1 MVSLKKTQKTIE
13 WLNSKPADKW
23 AKKTEAEL
31 ADKFLAPVKQVQE
44 DLAKFKELWIKI
56 ELAKCSQKTNLT
68 LLWLIFACVAYI
80 NVLHPL
86 VIGSIKATSTPIKET
101 VEKAQRF
108 GNWLVGNSSA
118 HEALARAF
126 EAEVGKVYQ
135 PRAGEVPGPY
145 CSFFMWSVFDKMGW
159 KLPTTKQPI
168 DKGLRGLTPGRGLA
182 ASWGA
187 DMAVGEI
194 NRDASK
200 VKRGQVVL
208 WTGTYGNFGAGAITH
223 VGFAVKDAE
232 SNRQAEIVDKGSA
245 AVIKRRST
253 TAPGGQF
260 VASFFPKVPDAIAAK
275 YPQQSSNSSSG
286 NADFKFS
293 GALSQPPQVGNAIAG
308 YKVTSGFGPR
318 VAPVAGASTYHY
330 GVDVGTPVGT
340 SLYAI
345 GTPGKKVK
353 VRCWNDAKGGGLV
366 ASYETGGIAFD
377 YLHLSKCADGEH
389 AVGSIIAQSGN
400 SGIGTGA
407 HLHFQQRDSTG
418 KKVPPESGLI
428 WWSLTGRK
436 P

>member
-1 MVSLKKTQKTIE
+1 MASLKKTQETIE
-13 WLNSKPADKW
+13 WLNSEPAEKW

-31 ADKFLAPVKQVQE
+31 AELADKLSAPVKQVQS
-44 DLAKFKELWIKI
+44 DLAKLKELWIRV
-56 ELAKCSQKTNLT
+56 EMAKSSNRTNLT
-68 LLWLIFACVAYI
+68 LLWLIFFCVAYI

-86 VIGSIKATSTPIKET
+86 VASSAKAVTNPIQ
-101 VEKAQRF
+101 KAQQF

-145 CSFFMWSVFDKMGW
+145 CSFFMWSVFDKLGW

-168 DKGLRGLTPGRGLA
+168 DNGLRGTEPGRGMA

-187 DMAVGEI
+187 DMAVGEV
-194 NRDASK
+194 NRDVSK

-232 SNRQAEIVDKGSA
+232 RNKPAEIVDKGGA
-245 AVIKRRST
+245 AEIKRRAI
-253 TAPGGQF
+253 TAVGGQF
-260 VASFFPKVPDAIAAK
+260 VASFFPKVPDGVAAQ
-275 YPQQSSNSSSG
+275 YPQE
-286 NADFKFS
+286 ADKKGGTSLKFS
-293 GALSQPPQVGNAIAG
+293 GALSQSPQVGEKISG
-308 YKVTSGFGPR
+308 YAVTSIFGPR
-318 VAPVAGASTYHY
+318 VAPVPGASTYHF
-330 GVDVGTPVGT
+330 GVDVGTPSGT

-345 GTPGKKVK
+345 GNPGEKVK
-353 VRCWNDAKGGGLV
+353 VRCWNDTKGGGLV
-366 ASYETGGIAFD
+366 ASYESGGIAFD
-377 YLHLSKCADGEH
+377 YLHLSKCADGEYV
-389 AVGSIIAQSGN
+389 AGSIIAQSGN

-418 KKVPPESGLI
+418 KKVPPESGFI
-428 WWSLTGRK
+428 WWSLTGSK